1 LVDAG
6 PAPPG
11 PASFVTGGSRC
22 RSQSARRT
30 GTARRQPDWRI
41 SPPPTIEV
49 GNSLQSAFDHFNKEL
64 FDNRLSWC
72 LIRIQR
78 AGKTTLGYFH
88 KREFATLSGD
98 AETDGI
104 TINSRYIRSRGA
116 R

>member
-1 LVDAG
+1 M
-6 PAPPG
+6 PKSIRP
-11 PASFVTGGSRC
+11 
-22 RSQSARRT
+22 ARRT